1 MAATLQRVRF
11 PADGVD
17 PPLLQGE
24 LWAPD
29 GAGPVAGVVV
39 AHPHP
44 LRGGSMDNNVVMALC
59 EGLRRAG
66 IAALRFN
73 FRGVGLSEGR
83 HGGGDDE
90 TLDVLGVLAFLAA
103 QPRIGPDRIGLAGYS
118 FGARVS
124 LAAAATAATAATAA
138 QIRALLCV
146 APPLREPLPP
156 NQRPD
161 CPFLVLVGDQ
171 DAVAAD
177 GVERYA
183 SYLPDPE
190 RLQVVRGTDHFWLG
204 FEPVL
209 VDAAQRFFAD
219 ALTLE

>member
-1 MAATLQRVRF
+1 MAVTLQRVRF

-24 LWAPD
+24 LWTPD

-59 EGLRRAG
+59 QGLHRAG

-90 TLDVLGVLAFLAA
+90 TLDVLGALAFLAE

-124 LAAAATAATAATAA
+124 LAAAARASHV
-138 QIRALLCV
+138 RALLCV

-156 NQRPD
+156 NQRPA
-161 CPFLVLVGDQ
+161 CPFLALVGDQ
-171 DAVAAD
+171 DALAAD

-190 RLQVVRGTDHFWLG
+190 RLQVVRGTDHFWQG

-209 VDAAQRFFAD
+209 VDAAERFFAD

>member
-11 PADGVD
+11 TAAGVD

-24 LWAPD
+24 LWTPD

-59 EGLRRAG
+59 QGLQRAG

-83 HGGGDDE
+83 HGSGDDE
-90 TLDVLGVLAFLAA
+90 TLDVLGALAFLAD

-124 LAAAATAATAATAA
+124 LTAAAKAPRV
-138 QIRALLCV
+138 RALLCV

-161 CPFLVLVGDQ
+161 CPFLALVGDQ

-177 GVERYA
+177 GAERYA

-209 VDAAQRFFAD
+209 VDAAERFFAD
-219 ALTLE
+219 ALTIE